1 MLKKQTKRKKLKNK
15 IFLLLITLILATN
28 AGFCT
33 QTRTVAVHDLMIKFI
48 IAMVGVML
56 ASVVIWA
63 GLAVYEKILTRSKNT
78 SITEDEALKTP
89 KTIDEAVKFF
99 ISKNRLR

>member
-1 MLKKQTKRKKLKNK
+1 MKNK
-15 IFLLLITLILATN
+15 IFSLVITLTLTAN

-33 QTRTVAVHDLMIKFI
+33 QTRTVAISDLMVKFV

-63 GLAVYEKILTRSKNT
+63 GLAVYNKILTRKNPV
-78 SITEDEALKTP
+78 SCDDEILKTP

>member
-1 MLKKQTKRKKLKNK
+1 
-15 IFLLLITLILATN
+15 
-28 AGFCT
+28 
-33 QTRTVAVHDLMIKFI
+33 MIKFV
-48 IAMVGVML
+48 IAMAGVML

-63 GLAVYEKILTRSKNT
+63 GLAVYNKILTRKIQAPS
-78 SITEDEALKTP
+78 EDEVLKSL

>member
-1 MLKKQTKRKKLKNK
+1 MKNK
-15 IFLLLITLILATN
+15 IFSLVITLILTTN

-33 QTRTVAVHDLMIKFI
+33 QTRTVAVHDLMIKFV

-63 GLAVYEKILTRSKNT
+63 GLAIYNKILLGKNPV
-78 SITEDEALKTP
+78 SSDEEILKTP

-99 ISKNRLR
+99 ISKNRLK

>member
-1 MLKKQTKRKKLKNK
+1 MKNK
-15 IFLLLITLILATN
+15 IFSLVITLILAAN
-28 AGFCT
+28 AGFCA
-33 QTRTVAVHDLMIKFI
+33 QTRTVAISDLMIKFV

-63 GLAVYEKILTRSKNT
+63 GLAIYNKMLIGKKPVSN
-78 SITEDEALKTP
+78 DEEILKTP